1 MPLLLRV
8 ADVSCL
14 SQEDIRSCDGSSSST
29 PSEASPRQR
38 LLTRRTQTLV
48 LLQLTAMFS
57 ESRKHMLAAKL
68 SHGALIVIAKE
79 LLQEAKPMLAEDQ
92 QLSWAQWLAREEA
105 VRAVW
110 AACEC

>member
-1 MPLLLRV
+1 
-8 ADVSCL
+8 
-14 SQEDIRSCDGSSSST
+14 
-29 PSEASPRQR
+29 
-38 LLTRRTQTLV
+38 
-48 LLQLTAMFS
+48 
-57 ESRKHMLAAKL
+57 MLAAKL